1 MKIVIAPDSYKNALR
16 ASAVAEAMRSG
27 WQQSR
32 PQDETVLLPMSDGGE
47 GLCDALCAALS
58 GTKVEVPSHDALMR
72 ERCALAVISGETAV
86 VESAEANGIE
96 LLHRSELSP
105 LKTTTF
111 GVGEIIKTLIEKYHC
126 RNFIIGI
133 GGSATVDGGAGMLQA
148 LGYRFFDRC
157 GREIAPGAGGGALK
171 EICRMEGSA
180 AENLL
185 SGVKIQVACDVTN
198 ILCGVTGSAAVFGPQ
213 KGATPDDVK
222 ILDANLEHFARIW
235 QDAGKMPGDGA
246 AGGLGF
252 ALRMLGAEMVKGAA
266 LVMEHTGFY
275 HALAGA
281 DLVLTGE
288 GCSDDQ
294 TACGKLCSE
303 IARATAEK
311 GIPAVLISGALRGD
325 CRDLEKLFAGCFS
338 VSSGVCTLDEALAA
352 SEENIRRTVRNLA
365 VFAGSFFRRK

>member
-47 GLCDALCAALS
+47 GLCDALCAALN

-148 LGYRFFDRC
+148 LGYGMLDKNGEQVSF
-157 GREIAPGAGGGALK
+157 GARGLK
-171 EICRMEGSA
+171 ELETITD
-180 AENLL
+180 ENVIPEL
-185 SGVKIQVACDVTN
+185 KECTFRIACDVTN
-198 ILCGVTGSAAVFGPQ
+198 PLCGELGCSAVFALQ
-213 KGATPDDVK
+213 KGADSV
-222 ILDANLEHFARIW
+222 
-235 QDAGKMPGDGA
+235 MPP
-246 AGGLGF
+246 L
-252 ALRMLGAEMVKGAA
+252 
-266 LVMEHTGFY
+266 
-275 HALAGA
+275 
-281 DLVLTGE
+281 
-288 GCSDDQ
+288 S
-294 TACGKLCSE
+294 
-303 IARATAEK
+303 
-311 GIPAVLISGALRGD
+311 
-325 CRDLEKLFAGCFS
+325 
-338 VSSGVCTLDEALAA
+338 
-352 SEENIRRTVRNLA
+352 
-365 VFAGSFFRRK
+365 